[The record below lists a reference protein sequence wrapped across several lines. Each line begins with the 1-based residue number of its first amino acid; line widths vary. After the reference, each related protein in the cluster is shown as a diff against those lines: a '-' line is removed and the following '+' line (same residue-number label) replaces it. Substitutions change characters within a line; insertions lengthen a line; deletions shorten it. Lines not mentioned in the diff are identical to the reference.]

1 MALAIDRLLTPEE
14 AAAVLQVSRYRIYEL
29 ARLGVLPGVIRLGR
43 QVRIDP
49 RKLDLFID
57 EGGRCLPGGWRRE
70 ARSTVP

>member
-1 MALAIDRLLTPEE
+1 MALVVDKLLTPRE

-43 QVRIDP
+43 QLRIDP

-57 EGGRCLPGGWRRE
+57 EGGKSLPGGWRRE
-70 ARSTVP
+70 ARSSAP